1 MTIMMKL
8 HAQRGKSIPEDRPH
22 EYEVLF
28 QKMRAAGVRMAVGT
42 DAIYEF
48 MNENPGLY
56 FEEVERFVKNGYA
69 PHDAIVAATR
79 IGAEVCGVGDR
90 LGTIE
95 KGKLADLLVVEGDPL
110 EDIRDLRKVAVI
122 VQEGRIVG
130 QSNDSRDAEPRRRD

>member
-1 MTIMMKL
+1 MEILIKKIMRSFSHRLIWVM
-8 HAQRGKSIPEDRPH
+8 
-22 EYEVLF
+22 LF
-28 QKMRAAGVRMAVGT
+28 QKMKAAGVEMAVGT

-56 FEEVERFVKNGYA
+56 FEEVERFVKNGYT

-79 IGAEVCGVGDR
+79 IGAEVCGAGDR

-95 KGKLADLLVVEGDPL
+95 KGKLADLLVIEGDPL

-130 QSNDSRDAEPRRRD
+130 RNE